1 MIAAKANDRWRLGPC
16 KDYFQAQLTSTPK
29 SCLDMAVR
37 PGALDDQ
44 VFMEMSNGCTTLED
58 GSKVRDDFGRE
69 LGEIS
74 DGFLRILVPSRCACR
89 RRMAVRPNW
98 LVMVSIL

>member
-1 MIAAKANDRWRLGPC
+1 MTVGDWGPC
-16 KDYFQAQLTSTPK
+16 KDYFQAQLTSTSK

-37 PGALDDQ
+37 PGALDEQ

-74 DGFLRILVPSRCACR
+74 DGFYC
-89 RRMAVRPNW
+89 
-98 LVMVSIL
+98 

>member
-1 MIAAKANDRWRLGPC
+1 
-16 KDYFQAQLTSTPK
+16 
-29 SCLDMAVR
+29 
-37 PGALDDQ
+37 

-74 DGFLRILVPSRCACR
+74 DGFYC
-89 RRMAVRPNW
+89 
-98 LVMVSIL
+98 

>member
-1 MIAAKANDRWRLGPC
+1 
-16 KDYFQAQLTSTPK
+16 
-29 SCLDMAVR
+29 MAVR
-37 PGALDDQ
+37 LGALDDQ

-74 DGFLRILVPSRCACR
+74 DGFFCEFLCR
-89 RRMAVRPNW
+89 HAVGVGGGW
-98 LVMVSIL
+98 LCGQIGW